1 VRVTQLNDG
10 FTLTSGATAPGVGA
24 TIRVSVAY
32 ETTKGNPFK
41 AYRPY
46 DFVLQNAPIR
56 IDLEGCIQEE
66 CKENVLK
73 ITVQTE
79 EGFKA
84 QVRGFD
90 INRDLIVRT
99 HLQAPHAEAPEAEEE

>member
-1 VRVTQLNDG
+1 VTQLEDG
-10 FTLTSGATAPGVGA
+10 FTLTSGPTAPIEGS

-41 AYRPY
+41 AYRTY
-46 DFVLQNAPIR
+46 DFALQSAPIR
-56 IDLEGCIQEE
+56 IELQGCTQEE
-66 CKENVLK
+66 CRENVLK
-73 ITVQTE
+73 IAVQVA
-79 EGFKA
+79 EGFRA

-99 HLQAPHAEAPEAEEE
+99 HLQGPLAATLEEEED